1 MGSDWTESEFDFV
14 FCDPYGQALYYTSPT
29 MWWNRFIKRNNL
41 RKIRLHDIRH
51 THVTMAISAKHHD
64 ATITKRM
71 GWSTSRMIDRYGHL
85 IKSADEAVADTFEQL
100 RKKSK

>member
-1 MGSDWTESEFDFV
+1 MPESVSTELKQYQILQQDNKSHVDSDWIESEYDFV
-14 FCDPYGQALYYTSPT
+14 FCGLYGQALYYTSPT

-71 GWSTSRMIDRYGHL
+71 GWSTSRMIDMD
-85 IKSADEAVADTFEQL
+85 I
-100 RKKSK
+100 